1 MKSLG
6 SEDLRELCVR
16 HGLLAAILLL
26 HPDPSVWLGNFNQ
39 IDYAHLLLVS
49 QTQTLP
55 FFPPR
60 LDAVQLSGQ
69 PVLVHSRLI
78 SDGTLAMLVFP
89 FKIRIKDLDQ
99 RAAMFLNAIENRITQ
114 AQSQNLLDGLRARQ
128 VESTGSGNDDL
139 LALFSGMPEADP
151 PSDATQPFRI
161 SKLSVETLEKS
172 VNNWKQIF

>member
-6 SEDLRELCVR
+6 SEDLRHLCVR

-26 HPDPSVWLGNFNQ
+26 QPDPSVWLGNFNQ

-55 FFPPR
+55 FLSPR
-60 LDAVQLSGQ
+60 LDAVQLSDQ
-69 PVLVHSRLI
+69 SVLVHSRLI
-78 SDGTLAMLVFP
+78 RDGTFAMLVFP
-89 FKIRIKDLDQ
+89 FEIRIKDLDQ
-99 RAAMFLNAIENRITQ
+99 RAAAFLNSIETRITQ

-128 VESTGSGNDDL
+128 VEPTASGNDDL

-151 PSDATQPFRI
+151 SNEATQPFRI
-161 SKLSVETLEKS
+161 SKISIQTLEKS
-172 VNNWKQIF
+172 LNNWKQIF